1 VEVQLSEQGTFYER
15 AVFNSSLVIQELLP
29 EGSTD
34 WDFAPIYFIGIVN
47 FPIHK
52 GSDQVLFRYRLKEV
66 ESGEDMTRRL
76 EYIFLELP
84 NCKKALT
91 PQATQLENFCY
102 VLRNISTMEDRPKG
116 LEGEIFDLLFNSAEI
131 VNFAPM
137 ERDEYYYEMRAKR
150 DLANQIAFARK
161 EGVEEGME
169 KGVEKGVEKGQRSII
184 SKLLVAGMPP
194 EDISRMLDM
203 PIEEVLAI
211 QGE

>member
-1 VEVQLSEQGTFYER
+1 
-15 AVFNSSLVIQELLP
+15 
-29 EGSTD
+29 
-34 WDFAPIYFIGIVN
+34 
-47 FPIHK
+47 
-52 GSDQVLFRYRLKEV
+52 
-66 ESGEDMTRRL
+66 
-76 EYIFLELP
+76 
-84 NCKKALT
+84 
-91 PQATQLENFCY
+91 
-102 VLRNISTMEDRPKG
+102 MEDRPKG

-131 VNFAPM
+131 VNFAPT

-169 KGVEKGVEKGQRSII
+169 KGVGKGQRSII
-184 SKLLVAGMPP
+184 SKLLVAGMSP